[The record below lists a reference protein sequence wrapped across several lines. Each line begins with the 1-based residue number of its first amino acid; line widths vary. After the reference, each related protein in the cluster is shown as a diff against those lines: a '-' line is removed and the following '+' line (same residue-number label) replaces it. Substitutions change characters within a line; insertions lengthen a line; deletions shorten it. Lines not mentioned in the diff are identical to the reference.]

1 MKILNNMS
9 FEKSILASL
18 MSIEDCYLK
27 VNDIISADDFAVAKH
42 QEIFKAIES
51 LYNAGEPVDVVMV
64 GDYMTRTKTLHGISS
79 DSYLAEI
86 LATSVASLFNVEH
99 YSERVKTLSELRRA
113 KSLLEDG
120 CLSIIDEDVAVEDKV
135 ASIVSDFLNIS
146 SSNSKSKEPISVSN
160 LIESFIKNQENIR
173 AGIKPTQ
180 QKTGYFY
187 LDRIAP
193 IQNSNLVVMA
203 ARPAMGKTTLA
214 LNTLAN
220 IVKNNRAMDKKRVVS
235 EKVGVIFSL
244 EMTADE
250 MMVKFMSS
258 EAGLNIDN
266 TRIKEGRIN
275 EDEWAAIQRKFVEL
289 GEYYPLYVD
298 DTAAIT
304 H

>member
-1 MKILNNMS
+1 MS

-27 VNDIISADDFAVAKH
+27 VNDIISADDFAAAKY

-64 GDYMTRTKTLHGISS
+64 GDYMTRTKTPHGIGG

-113 KSLLEDG
+113 KSLLEDV
-120 CLSIIDEDVAVEDKV
+120 CLSIIDDDVAVEDKV

-146 SSNSKSKEPISVSN
+146 RSNSKSKEPISVSN
-160 LIESFIKNQENIR
+160 LIEGFIKNQENIR

-180 QKTGYFY
+180 QKTGYFD

-193 IQNSNLVVMA
+193 MLLWQ
-203 ARPAMGKTTLA
+203 PAPQW
-214 LNTLAN
+214 
-220 IVKNNRAMDKKRVVS
+220 VRR
-235 EKVGVIFSL
+235 
-244 EMTADE
+244 
-250 MMVKFMSS
+250 
-258 EAGLNIDN
+258 
-266 TRIKEGRIN
+266 
-275 EDEWAAIQRKFVEL
+275 
-289 GEYYPLYVD
+289 
-298 DTAAIT
+298 